1 MPSPARVLLLDESK
15 EIHSSFMLQCLSLD
29 VTSATRGVR
38 IPAVLHPAR
47 TDVADVF
54 AGAGDGNSAT
64 YGSAHRRGGGCDGGG
79 GSEQGF
85 ISDHGRIAPTGES
98 VNAAEI
104 LRRSSTNAASGAIV
118 TEWN

>member
-1 MPSPARVLLLDESK
+1 MNRTQKLER
-15 EIHSSFMLQCLSLD
+15 CR
-29 VTSATRGVR
+29 SAVHLATLGRLR
-38 IPAVLHPAR
+38 PAR

-64 YGSAHRRGGGCDGGG
+64 YGSAHRRGGGCDGGGG

-104 LRRSSTNAASGAIV
+104 LRRSSTNAASGAFV
-118 TEWN
+118 PE

>member
-1 MPSPARVLLLDESK
+1 MFLPSPARVLLLDESK

-64 YGSAHRRGGGCDGGG
+64 YGSAHRRRGGCGGG
-79 GSEQGF
+79 
-85 ISDHGRIAPTGES
+85 AAAV
-98 VNAAEI
+98 VNKVSFRTMAE
-104 LRRSSTNAASGAIV
+104 LRRLENP
-118 TEWN
+118 